1 MDEDEKLIYLVQKYD
16 CLFNVKAKT
25 YSDKNCRKN
34 AWQKVSGEM
43 QISEAECQ
51 KRWKRIRDCY
61 KKAIRLRQFKSGSAR
76 SNDKPIRFEK
86 ELEFLKPYLQNKPQT
101 SNLESSEENDVN
113 TDTDTNLS
121 VASPSRPE
129 SQLSS
134 HSDTTRKKSQPLSQ
148 MLFAQYLENKKTEED
163 PTDTFFLSM
172 SKTVKR
178 MPIQMQVLLKRQI
191 LLLVTDAEIKVAS
204 NEMCTFQPETTN
216 INSTQANTSSSIGYT
231 TELRTE
237 SESLQL
243 QSNSTNCISNSNTYK
258 MQPNTGYYTTQ
269 LPTIYTPSNTYS
281 MQSKT
286 SSSSNSIIP
295 NQFENSTS
303 SRYRVE
309 DRMEDLDL
317 PPSPYIPLPIGTTT
331 RQQRDGDNDYS

>member
-1 MDEDEKLIYLVQKYD
+1 M
-16 CLFNVKAKT
+16 
-25 YSDKNCRKN
+25 
-34 AWQKVSGEM
+34 
-43 QISEAECQ
+43 
-51 KRWKRIRDCY
+51 
-61 KKAIRLRQFKSGSAR
+61 
-76 SNDKPIRFEK
+76 
-86 ELEFLKPYLQNKPQT
+86 EFLKPYLQNKPQT

-216 INSTQANTSSSIGYT
+216 INSTQAYTSSSIGYTTQLPTTYTPSNTHSMQPNTSTSSNSIIPNLNSTNINSTQANTSSSIGYT

-331 RQQRDGDNDYS
+331 RQQRDGDNDYSE

>member
-1 MDEDEKLIYLVQKYD
+1 MDEDEKLIFLVQKYE

-101 SNLESSEENDVN
+101 CNLDSSEETDLN

-121 VASPSRPE
+121 AALPSRPE
-129 SQLSS
+129 SQLSN

-148 MLFAQYLENKKTEED
+148 MLFAQYLENKKKEED

-172 SKTVKR
+172 SKTVKQ
-178 MPIQMQVLLKRQI
+178 MPIQMQAQLKRQI

-204 NEMCTFQPETTN
+204 NASFQPETTN
-216 INSTQANTSSSIGYT
+216 INPRQANTSSSSGYT

-243 QSNSTNCISNSNTYK
+243 QSNSTNYNVNTYT
-258 MQPNTGYYTTQ
+258 MQPNTGYYTIQ
-269 LPTIYTPSNTYS
+269 LPTTYTPSTNTS
-281 MQSKT
+281 T
-286 SSSSNSIIP
+286 STNCTTI
-295 NQFENSTS
+295 NQFGNSTS
-303 SRYRVE
+303 SSYRIKNLE
-309 DRMEDLDL
+309 L
-317 PPSPYIPLPIGTTT
+317 PPSPYIPLPIGMTT
-331 RQQRDGDNDYS
+331 RQRREGDNDYSE

>member
-1 MDEDEKLIYLVQKYD
+1 M
-16 CLFNVKAKT
+16 
-25 YSDKNCRKN
+25 
-34 AWQKVSGEM
+34 
-43 QISEAECQ
+43 
-51 KRWKRIRDCY
+51 
-61 KKAIRLRQFKSGSAR
+61 
-76 SNDKPIRFEK
+76 
-86 ELEFLKPYLQNKPQT
+86 EFLKPYLQNKPQT
-101 SNLESSEENDVN
+101 SNLDSSEENDLN

-191 LLLVTDAEIKVAS
+191 LLLLLVTDAEIKVAS
-204 NEMCTFQPETTN
+204 DEMCTFQPETN

-231 TELRTE
+231 TT
-237 SESLQL
+237 
-243 QSNSTNCISNSNTYK
+243 
-258 MQPNTGYYTTQ
+258 
-269 LPTIYTPSNTYS
+269 YTPSNTPN
-281 MQSKT
+281 T
-286 SSSSNSIIP
+286 STSSNSIIP

-303 SRYRVE
+303 SRYR
-309 DRMEDLDL
+309 MEDLDL
-317 PPSPYIPLPIGTTT
+317 PPLPYIPMPIGTTT
-331 RQQRDGDNDYS
+331 RQQTDGDNDYYCT

>member
-1 MDEDEKLIYLVQKYD
+1 
-16 CLFNVKAKT
+16 
-25 YSDKNCRKN
+25 
-34 AWQKVSGEM
+34 
-43 QISEAECQ
+43 
-51 KRWKRIRDCY
+51 
-61 KKAIRLRQFKSGSAR
+61 
-76 SNDKPIRFEK
+76 
-86 ELEFLKPYLQNKPQT
+86 
-101 SNLESSEENDVN
+101 
-113 TDTDTNLS
+113 
-121 VASPSRPE
+121 
-129 SQLSS
+129 
-134 HSDTTRKKSQPLSQ
+134 
-148 MLFAQYLENKKTEED
+148 
-163 PTDTFFLSM
+163 M